1 MNPARSAMGPRSFA
15 VGLAAFIAL
24 TLVGMLGA
32 RTVGAPWVGTFDNL
46 HWTAACGAAVLLA
59 WRGLAVAQ
67 DPLIRRCARWFVAG
81 MVVTLLGQ
89 LTWDVQAAL
98 DWQPFP
104 APADAIWLAV
114 GPALAAG
121 LWEIGRARLAK
132 TERLMV
138 GLDTGTL
145 LMAALAANFALCLP
159 RQGPYSFFQILF
171 MAASAVGLM
180 APPCLALI
188 LILALRLRPNW
199 RVLLLPLCVA
209 VVAGQWLVW
218 NLELLANYSVDG
230 SWLNLSFSVIF
241 ILSGV
246 GALVFRVDTVNG
258 EAWDRGCEALLRLLP
273 LMLVVIATG
282 SIALTEALPGV
293 HPAIQISVV
302 AGGGL
307 VVLMA
312 AIRQS
317 LLLRERDR
325 LVAAEKLLR
334 QRETELET
342 RVEERTR
349 ALASAKEQA
358 DRANRAKTAFLANMS
373 HEIRTPMNSVIGMAS
388 LALDHA
394 TDDKQRKY
402 LEAIKHS
409 GEHLLGLINA
419 VLDMSKIEAGELRLD
434 ATDFQ
439 LGAVL
444 GRLNEQMLER
454 ARSKGLALRF
464 EIDKALER
472 PFRGDPLRLEQVL
485 LIHVDNAVKFT
496 ERGEI
501 TVRARILE
509 SDVKGYRVRF
519 LVQDSGIGITEQTRD
534 RLFQVFQQ
542 ADQSTT
548 RKYGGTGLGLAI
560 SRQLVA
566 LMGGEVGVQSEP
578 GQGST
583 FWFTARLAPG
593 TAPVAK
599 AGSPLRPDAKALAG
613 MRILLAEDNQVNQFV
628 ATAML
633 EDVGAIVSVVGDGQ
647 AALDLLHREPF
658 DCVLMDVQMPRMDG
672 LEATRR
678 IRADSTLARVPVVAM
693 TANAWKEDRQA
704 CLDAGMDDFVSKPV
718 QPALLYDKLGR
729 LRDAAAAAD
738 GADGVDSVRRNPEP
752 TVEQTPIPTQ
762 EPTVAHVDA
771 AAPLQHEGLAR

>member
-1 MNPARSAMGPRSFA
+1 MGTRSFA
-15 VGLAAFIAL
+15 VSLAVCIAL
-24 TLVGMLGA
+24 TLVGMIGA
-32 RTVGAPWVGTFDNL
+32 RTASADIVGVFDDL
-46 HWTAACGAAVLLA
+46 HWTAACIAGVVLA
-59 WRGLAVAQ
+59 WRGLALAQ
-67 DPLIRRCARWFVAG
+67 DPLIGRCARWFVAG
-81 MVVTLLGQ
+81 TVATLLGQ
-89 LTWDVQAAL
+89 LTWDLQAAL
-98 DWQPFP
+98 HWQPFP
-104 APADAIWLAV
+104 TPADVIWLAV

-121 LWEIGRARLAK
+121 LWQIGRARLGK

-138 GLDTGTL
+138 GLDTATL

-159 RQGPYSFFQILF
+159 RQGPYSYFQILF

-199 RVLLLPLCVA
+199 RALLLPLSVA
-209 VVAGQWLVW
+209 VVAGIWLAW
-218 NLELLANYSVDG
+218 NLALLANRSVDG

-241 ILSGV
+241 ILTGA
-246 GALVFRVDTVNG
+246 GALAFRVETVDN

-307 VVLMA
+307 VVVMA

-334 QRETELET
+334 QRETELEI

-349 ALASAKEQA
+349 ALALAKEQA

-373 HEIRTPMNSVIGMAS
+373 HEIRTPMNSVIGMAY
-388 LALDHA
+388 LALEHA

-402 LEAIKHS
+402 LETVRHS

-434 ATDFQ
+434 ETDFQ
-439 LGAVL
+439 LSAVL
-444 GRLNEQMLER
+444 GRVNEQMLER
-454 ARSKGLALRF
+454 ASSKGLALRF
-464 EIDKALER
+464 DVDKALER

-496 ERGEI
+496 ERGDI
-501 TVRARILE
+501 TVRARLIE
-509 SDVKGYRVRF
+509 TDPKGYRVRF
-519 LVQDSGIGITEQTRD
+519 EVQDSGIGITEHTHD

-560 SRQLVA
+560 SRQLAA
-566 LMGGEVGVQSEP
+566 LMGGEVGVQSEQ

-583 FWFTARLAPG
+583 FWFTVRLGAG
-593 TAPVAK
+593 SAAVAK
-599 AGSPLRPDAKALAG
+599 AGVPAPADSKVLDG
-613 MRILLAEDNQVNQFV
+613 MRILLAEDNAVNQFV
-628 ATAML
+628 AIAML
-633 EDVGAIVSVVGDGQ
+633 EVVGATVSVVDDGQ
-647 AALDLLHREPF
+647 AALDLLHREAF

-678 IRADSTLARVPVVAM
+678 LRGDPTLARTPVVAM
-693 TANAWKEDRQA
+693 TANAWNEDRQA

-718 QPALLYDKLGR
+718 EPAVLYDKLARFRG
-729 LRDAAAAAD
+729 
-738 GADGVDSVRRNPEP
+738 GAKPANGAGEQASVRCNPEP
-752 TVEQTPIPTQ
+752 TVEQAPIAAQVSAVAQIDTAPT
-762 EPTVAHVDA
+762 
-771 AAPLQHEGLAR
+771 LQHKGLAR